1 VNATTKRMFTTES
14 RRVRGEYHW
23 YQHDDDGEFF
33 YVVEGRLLIDL
44 AERTAMLMVENAG
57 IVSTG
62 S

>member
-1 VNATTKRMFTTES
+1 MFTTES

-44 AERTAMLMVENAG
+44 AERTEMLMVENAG

>member
-1 VNATTKRMFTTES
+1 MFTTES

-23 YQHDDDGEFF
+23 YKHDDDGEFF

-44 AERTAMLMVENAG
+44 AERTEMLMVENAG